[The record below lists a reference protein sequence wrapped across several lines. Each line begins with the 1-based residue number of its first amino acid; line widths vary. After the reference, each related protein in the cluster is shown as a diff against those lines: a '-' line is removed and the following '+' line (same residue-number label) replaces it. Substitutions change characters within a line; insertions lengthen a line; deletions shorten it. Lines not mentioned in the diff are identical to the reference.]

1 MAVRLRCGWRN
12 IEWCNRI
19 ESEERED
26 YLMQETLLRR
36 YSIMINGEETEPANV
51 IERMRHSHLF

>member
-1 MAVRLRCGWRN
+1 MIIRKHCGWSN
-12 IEWCNRI
+12 VEWSNRI

-36 YSIMINGEETEPANV
+36 YSIMINGEETESANV
-51 IERMRHSHLF
+51 IERTGHRCLF